1 MGRKS
6 GLGKSWTFDNIE
18 ALDMN
23 LWGHRSASAD
33 LSLNLFC
40 NSCLR
45 RGLFVR
51 GCGWRLKAAEMG
63 GKSFD
68 LSHRGDCSKGILH
81 LALTDFMGNHN
92 DFGAGIG
99 GIELND

>member
-6 GLGKSWTFDNIE
+6 GFEKSWTFDNIE

-40 NSCLR
+40 KSCLWW
-45 RGLFVR
+45 GLFVR
-51 GCGWRLKAAEMG
+51 GGWRLKAAEMG

-81 LALTDFMGNHN
+81 LALTYFMGNHN
-92 DFGAGIG
+92 DFCAGIG

>member
-1 MGRKS
+1 MMGRKS
-6 GLGKSWTFDNIE
+6 GLGKSWTLDIIE
-18 ALDMN
+18 AVDMN

-33 LSLNLFC
+33 LFFNLFC
-40 NSCLR
+40 TSCLS

-51 GCGWRLKAAEMG
+51 GGWLLKAAEMG

-68 LSHRGDCSKGILH
+68 LSHRGDCSQGILH
-81 LALTDFMGNHN
+81 LALTYFMGNHN
-92 DFGAGIG
+92 DFCAGIG

>member
-6 GLGKSWTFDNIE
+6 GFEKSWTFDNIE

-33 LSLNLFC
+33 LSLNLFR
-40 NSCLR
+40 NSCLS

-51 GCGWRLKAAEMG
+51 GWLAV
-63 GKSFD
+63 
-68 LSHRGDCSKGILH
+68 KGS
-81 LALTDFMGNHN
+81 
-92 DFGAGIG
+92 
-99 GIELND
+99 

>member
-33 LSLNLFC
+33 LISQLVLQLLLKEGSLC
-40 NSCLR
+40 Q
-45 RGLFVR
+45 GV
-51 GCGWRLKAAEMG
+51 AG
-63 GKSFD
+63 G
-68 LSHRGDCSKGILH
+68 
-81 LALTDFMGNHN
+81 
-92 DFGAGIG
+92 
-99 GIELND
+99 